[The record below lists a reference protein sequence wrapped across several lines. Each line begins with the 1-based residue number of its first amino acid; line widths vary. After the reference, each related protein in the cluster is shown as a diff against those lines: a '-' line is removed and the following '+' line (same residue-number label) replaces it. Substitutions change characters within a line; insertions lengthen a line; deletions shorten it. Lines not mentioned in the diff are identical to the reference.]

1 MLCYLGEA
9 PMRMSLE
16 KSSGRRME
24 ANIPIMA
31 EMEWPT

>member
-1 MLCYLGEA
+1 VGYLGEA

-16 KSSGRRME
+16 KRSGRRME
-24 ANIPIMA
+24 ASMPIMA